1 MPGQQPH
8 GTGYD
13 VLKEHAMTTTPH
25 HDRLLAGLRI
35 LDIGHVLAGP
45 FVGSLLGDLGA
56 EVIKVE
62 LPELARPGSNSGSP
76 MRALEY
82 RNKKSI
88 TLNLRRPE
96 GQALARR
103 LVAVCDAVVE
113 NYSPGTMER
122 WGLGFDDLTKMN
134 RRIIMV
140 RVSGYGQTGPYR
152 DRTSYDRIGQ
162 AFGGMIYVTGEPDR
176 PPAHPG
182 FMLGDYLSGM
192 FGALAVLTAVYH
204 RDHLPCDEPQLV
216 DLSLYESIFRLSG
229 QLAPEYSQSGYI
241 RERMGSVRTWSIPGD
256 QFQTRDGK
264 WVLILALN
272 PQIWERLTKAME
284 QPELVTDARFCDP
297 KVRLHNKD
305 ELHNIIRQ
313 WVANLDAEALYRCLE
328 TWRVP
333 FGPVNNIADIFA
345 DPHYQARQDIVT
357 VDDPQIGPTAVPA
370 VYPRL
375 SHAPG
380 RVYQPA
386 PLPGQH
392 NSEIY
397 QQLLGLSEAELDRLQ
412 KAEVI

>member
-1 MPGQQPH
+1 
-8 GTGYD
+8 
-13 VLKEHAMTTTPH
+13 MTTAD

-45 FVGSLLGDLGA
+45 FVGSLLADLGA

-62 LPELARPGSNSGSP
+62 LPELARPDAGLGSA

-82 RNKKSI
+82 RNKKSV
-88 TLNLRRPE
+88 TLDLRKPA
-96 GQALARR
+96 GQELARR
-103 LVAVCDAVVE
+103 LVGVSDAIVE

-122 WGLGFDDLTKMN
+122 WGLGFADLTQMN
-134 RRIIMV
+134 PRIIMV

-182 FMLGDYLSGM
+182 FMLGDYISGM

-204 RDHLPCDEPQLV
+204 RDNAPCDAPQLV

-229 QLAPEYSQSGYI
+229 QLAPEYSQSGYV

-256 QFQTRDGK
+256 QFQTSDGK

-272 PQIWERLTKAME
+272 PQIWERLAKAME
-284 QPELVTDARFCDP
+284 QPELVDDARFCD
-297 KVRLHNKD
+297 KDTRLANKD
-305 ELHNIIRQ
+305 ELHGIIRQ
-313 WVANLDAEALYRCLE
+313 WVAGLKAQELYRVLAQ
-328 TWRVP
+328 WRVP
-333 FGPVNNIADIFA
+333 FGPVYSIADIFA
-345 DPHYQARQDIVT
+345 DPHYKAREDLVT
-357 VDDPQIGPTAVPA
+357 VDDPQIGPTVVPA

-380 RVYQPA
+380 RVYHPA

-392 NSEIY
+392 NDDIY
-397 QQLLGLSEAELDRLQ
+397 QGLLGLSSEELAHFR
-412 KAEVI
+412 KAGVI